1 MLIDCTEL
9 ISNIGCLPYLTVAL
23 SSSTEREKIE
33 QRDKA
38 EEKRLNAE
46 LIKIKLISPKVSELK
61 TLDDFLREV
70 EGN

>member
-1 MLIDCTEL
+1 M
-9 ISNIGCLPYLTVAL
+9 N
-23 SSSTEREKIE
+23 SSTEREQIE

-46 LIKIKLISPKVSELK
+46 LTKVKLISPKVSELK

-70 EGN
+70 EGK